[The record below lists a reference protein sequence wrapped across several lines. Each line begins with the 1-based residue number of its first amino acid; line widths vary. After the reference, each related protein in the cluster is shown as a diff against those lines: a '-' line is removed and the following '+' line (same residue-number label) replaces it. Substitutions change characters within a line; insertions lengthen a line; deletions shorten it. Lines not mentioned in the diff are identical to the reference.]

1 MKNRNLS
8 PGTAALLGV
17 LGFALAGCADNRPNP
32 TYSNGVVYAPPPC
45 ENCATGNWYRW
56 HDGQWHVD

>member
-1 MKNRNLS
+1 MKNRN
-8 PGTAALLGV
+8 PGPLAAALLGV
-17 LGFALAGCADNRPNP
+17 LGFALAGCVDNRPNP
-32 TYSNGVVYAPPPC
+32 TYSNGVAYAPPPC